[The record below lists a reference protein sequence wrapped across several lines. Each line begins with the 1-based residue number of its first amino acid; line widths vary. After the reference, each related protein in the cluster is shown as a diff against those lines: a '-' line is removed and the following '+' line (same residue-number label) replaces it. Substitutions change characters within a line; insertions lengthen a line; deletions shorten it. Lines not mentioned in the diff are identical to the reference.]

1 MSQTLIIGFREKFE
15 EFFRLRGSKIR
26 VLEFGFFDLSF
37 LSLLL
42 PFTSSLKSLKIQFRN
57 PSNLNRRPSLSNMI
71 SLLSFLPI
79 DTPLYMLD
87 ISSFYLNLSSDADCL
102 IPLLVLPQLSKLRK
116 LYCTDSTPITR
127 LKFRPKSLEGK
138 KVEVIRE
145 GSKELLKMIEFS
157 ERSGVQLI
165 PRSEND
171 ERISRIKILRQMK
184 VIKNWKRERI
194 REIGLGDFTTSLI
207 CRSFF
212 CSRFQIIFRRANW
225 IIILEKFYMTW
236 ECL

>member
-184 VIKNWKRERI
+184 VIKN
-194 REIGLGDFTTSLI
+194 
-207 CRSFF
+207 
-212 CSRFQIIFRRANW
+212 
-225 IIILEKFYMTW
+225 
-236 ECL
+236 